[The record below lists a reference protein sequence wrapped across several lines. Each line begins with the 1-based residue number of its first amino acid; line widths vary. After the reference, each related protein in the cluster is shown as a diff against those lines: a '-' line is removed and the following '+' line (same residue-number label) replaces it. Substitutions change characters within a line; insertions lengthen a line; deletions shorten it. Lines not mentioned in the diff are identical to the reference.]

1 MNLDMIKKYFPHAFR
16 VNDVKSLIVNLVIYA
31 LIAFVAGIV
40 LGLLG
45 IIPILGFV
53 FGVIGWVVEL
63 YCTAGVILAIL
74 VFLKVIK

>member
-1 MNLDMIKKYFPHAFR
+1 MNLDVIKKYFPHAFKAI
-16 VNDVKSLIVNLVIYA
+16 DVKSLIINLVIYA

-45 IIPILGFV
+45 VIPILGFI

-74 VFLKVIK
+74 VFLKVLK

>member
-1 MNLDMIKKYFPHAFR
+1 MNLDMIKKYFPHAFKAI
-16 VNDVKSLIVNLVIYA
+16 DVKSLIINLVIYA

-45 IIPILGFV
+45 VIPIIGFI
-53 FGVIGWVVEL
+53 FGVIGLVVEL

-74 VFLKVIK
+74 VFLKVLK